1 MESELASP
9 RQSAATMAR
18 RTSAQEQIEAILV
31 QTVARSFR
39 VRPAALTA
47 PGRTAARE
55 ALARHVAMYLAN
67 VLFGWS
73 YSRIALVFE
82 RHRTSVLY
90 ACARVEDRRDDRRF
104 DARLIRLEIVI
115 QSALDAAE

>member
-55 ALARHVAMYLAN
+55 ALARHV
-67 VLFGWS
+67 
-73 YSRIALVFE
+73 
-82 RHRTSVLY
+82 
-90 ACARVEDRRDDRRF
+90 VESFRDLTRSGHAGIDVESF
-104 DARLIRLEIVI
+104 SEV
-115 QSALDAAE
+115 AAE